1 MSNPADRTMD
11 WREAQIALLGRTAY
25 NKQQYQKRKARLQ
38 ARKAALTAN
47 EPEHQPEYKQELQD
61 VIDVLKSEINKPKLP
76 LPEVRAL
83 IKEKVDI
90 AKVRKVEN
98 CIDLLEQVF
107 KAKTIYL
114 ANLTPPRTIKKESVS
129 QQLDKVKKLHKK
141 MMKTTTDCSDFSFL
155 KDTEKVIKFVNK
167 E

>member
-1 MSNPADRTMD
+1 MADAADRTMG
-11 WREAQIALLGRTAY
+11 WRDAQIALLGRDAF
-25 NKQQYQKRKARLQ
+25 NKAQYQKRKARLQ
-38 ARKAALTAN
+38 ARKAANQT
-47 EPEHQPEYKQELQD
+47 EHKEEYKQELQE
-61 VIDVLKSEINKPKLP
+61 VINILKSEINKPKLP

-98 CIDLLEQVF
+98 CNDLLEQVF

-129 QQLDKVKKLHKK
+129 QQLNKV
-141 MMKTTTDCSDFSFL
+141 
-155 KDTEKVIKFVNK
+155 
-167 E
+167 